1 MLYPTSFENKLGF
14 DLIRDLLKKYC
25 LSPLGTD
32 LVNSIS
38 FSGNEQDIHAKLRL
52 TGEML
57 KVISFEEGFPAQD
70 YYDLVPELNRIRIQ
84 GTYLEPE
91 TISELRLSLLAI
103 SDLISF
109 FSARKEEYP
118 GLFNLVE
125 KISWE
130 GLNNDPSDI
139 PGDKRA
145 QDKQPAADIISSS
158 VISLPAGIIRRID
171 RILDERSLIRDTA
184 SAELSRIRKEK
195 NYKLAS
201 VEHKILHDLK
211 VARQSGWT
219 PDDAEVTIRNGRL
232 VIPML
237 SAHKRKISGY
247 IHDESATGQTVYLE
261 PVAIFETNNEIRELE
276 YAEKR
281 EILKI
286 LLDFTNELRPE
297 TDFLFRLYK
306 YLGVIDFIRA
316 KALLA
321 NETGAVLPKI
331 AAGETVHRR
340 NKNKSQFSWF
350 QAVHPNLLL
359 HFRKINKTV
368 VPLDMEMKGDERI
381 LIISGPNAGGKS
393 VCLKT
398 AGLIQYMF
406 QCGLLPP
413 VREDSE
419 FLIFEKIFIDIGDE
433 QSIDNDLSTYT
444 SKLLNLK
451 YFIENADDRTL
462 LLIDEFGSGTD
473 PSQGG
478 AIAEACLETMAG
490 IGCYGIITTH
500 YSNLKLLAGK
510 VKGIVNGAM
519 LYDSRKFKPLYVL
532 KKGKPGSS
540 FAFEIAAQIG
550 FPAGI
555 LDNARNKTGH
565 SQLNFER
572 QIQDLEIEK
581 DEMTKKSS
589 EIRVADEFLAELIGK
604 YDKLTSE
611 LERSKKE
618 ILEKARQEALRMVSE
633 ANKTIEKTVKEIK
646 EAQAEKERT
655 KSARMEIKDLKEK
668 LEKPADDEIPRL
680 NTPVKSDGPAT
691 LEKIPARDTL
701 PKGFEPLS
709 PRHHQYQSYLDEL
722 NRKLY
727 EFQSTLDIRGKRV
740 DEALSVIQRYIDDAV
755 MLSIPEVRILHGKG
769 NGVLR
774 QVTRDYLRSVREVSS
789 AKDELLERG
798 GPGVTVVTFK

>member
-14 DLIRDLLKKYC
+14 DQIRDLLKKYC
-25 LSPLGTD
+25 LSPLGKD
-32 LVNSIS
+32 LVNRIS
-38 FSGNEQDIHAKLRL
+38 FSNNGQDIYLKLKL

-57 KVISFEEGFPAQD
+57 NVISFEEGFPAQD
-70 YYDLVPELNRIRIQ
+70 YYNLVPELTRIRIQ

-103 SDLISF
+103 SGLIRF
-109 FSARKEEYP
+109 FSARKTEYP
-118 GLFNLVE
+118 GLFNLIVLILAQGRNE
-125 KISWE
+125 
-130 GLNNDPSDI
+130 DPGEDVNPDRSGI
-139 PGDKRA
+139 LAELTSSLLTLPGE
-145 QDKQPAADIISSS
+145 
-158 VISLPAGIIRRID
+158 IIRRID
-171 RILDERSLIRDTA
+171 QILDERSQVRDTA

-195 NYKLAS
+195 AYKLAS

-219 PDDAEVTIRNGRL
+219 PDNAEVTIRNGRL

-286 LLDFTNELRPE
+286 LLVFTDGLRPE
-297 TDFLFRLYK
+297 TDALFRMFRF
-306 YLGVIDFIRA
+306 LGIIDFIRA
-316 KALLA
+316 KALFA

-331 AAGETVHRR
+331 AEK
-340 NKNKSQFSWF
+340 KNIPGPVKNNSRFSWF

-359 HFRKINKTV
+359 HFRKIQKTV
-368 VPLDMEMKGDERI
+368 VPLDLEMSGDERI

-398 AGLIQYMF
+398 VGLIQYMF

-419 FLIFEKIFIDIGDE
+419 FLIFDKIFIDIGDE

-444 SKLLNLK
+444 SKLLSLK

-478 AIAEACLETMAG
+478 AMAEACLETMAV
-490 IGCYGIITTH
+490 IGCHGIITTH

-519 LYDSRKFKPLYVL
+519 LYDSRKFKPLYIL

-550 FPAGI
+550 FPVEI
-555 LDNARNKTGH
+555 LNNARNKTGH

-581 DEMTKKSS
+581 DEVTKKST
-589 EIRVADEFLAELIGK
+589 ELRVADDFLSELIGK

-611 LERSKKE
+611 LEKSKKE
-618 ILEKARQEALRMVSE
+618 ILENARLEALRMISDT
-633 ANKTIEKTVKEIK
+633 NKTIEKTVKEIK

-655 KSARMEIKDLKEK
+655 KSARLVIKDLKEK
-668 LEKPADDEIPRL
+668 LEGLPAEEQQ
-680 NTPVKSDGPAT
+680 PVPAPAILKGPAVE
-691 LEKIPARDTL
+691 EKPPSPT
-701 PKGFEPLS
+701 PSGKEFEPVS

-727 EFQSTLDIRGKRV
+727 EFESTLDIRGKRV
-740 DEALSVIQRYIDDAV
+740 DEALFMIQKYIDDAV

-769 NGVLR
+769 NGILR
-774 QVTRDYLRSVREVSS
+774 QITRDYLRSVKEVKS
-789 AKDELLERG
+789 AKDELAERG
-798 GPGVTVVTFK
+798 GPGITVVIFK